1 MNNQT
6 LQAISLVRMMN
17 NACEHKRDNFVNIF
31 VIRIQKKE
39 IDQYEHK
46 LSSCFV

>member
-17 NACEHKRDNFVNIF
+17 NACEHKRNNFVNIF
-31 VIRIQKKE
+31 VILTKE
-39 IDQYEHK
+39 GNRSI
-46 LSSCFV
+46 